1 MADVGPARIAPVPRG
16 RVVRNPLSLVRV
28 DTAIAR
34 SAAGFGFAFMLQ
46 SIPAMVEQLPN
57 SSPLWAGV
65 MVFALVVSL
74 ALAALASVLRQQV
87 RGANIT
93 FAVVYLVALISWP
106 FAVTDPANA
115 TTDSYWL
122 YYTLTIATA
131 MATVGFPLRVATA
144 YLILAPTLYAII
156 RVTPA
161 GGGVTTVQAALD
173 SVYAVILGGAITIIT
188 AILRGAAS
196 SVDRAQATA
205 LERYGHAV
213 RQHATEAE
221 RVQVDAIVHDSVL
234 TTFLSAARADTPEA
248 KELASRMAGNA
259 IGYLRDAVSV
269 VPSGDADV
277 ALSVLANR
285 IADAASALSEPF
297 TVETDRAGETP
308 VPVAVAEAVYSAAV
322 QAMVN
327 SLQHAGPGAERWASV
342 RYEGG
347 GVVVEVGDR
356 GVGFD
361 PQVVPHER
369 LGVRV
374 SILERVSS
382 VGGVARVDTS
392 PGEGTLVTLRW
403 PAVEDAPNVT
413 GDPEDA
419 S

>member
-1 MADVGPARIAPVPRG
+1 M
-16 RVVRNPLSLVRV
+16 
-28 DTAIAR
+28 
-34 SAAGFGFAFMLQ
+34 
-46 SIPAMVEQLPN
+46 
-57 SSPLWAGV
+57 
-65 MVFALVVSL
+65 
-74 ALAALASVLRQQV
+74 
-87 RGANIT
+87 
-93 FAVVYLVALISWP
+93 SWP
-106 FAVTDPANA
+106 FAVVDVSQAPSE
-115 TTDSYWL
+115 SYWL
-122 YYTLTIATA
+122 YFLMTIATA
-131 MATVGFPLRVATA
+131 MATVGFPLRVAVA

-161 GGGVTTVQAALD
+161 GGGVTTAQAALD

-188 AILRGAAS
+188 AILRSAAS

-327 SLQHAGPGAERWASV
+327 SLQHAGSGTERWASV
-342 RYEGG
+342 RHEGG
-347 GVVVEVGDR
+347 GVIVEVGDR
-356 GVGFD
+356 GMGFD
-361 PQVVPHER
+361 PQIVPQER

-374 SILERVSS
+374 SILERVASA
-382 VGGVARVDTS
+382 GGQARIDTS
-392 PGEGTLVTLRW
+392 PGEGTVVSLSW
-403 PAVEDAPNVT
+403 DGEPPAEAERVPDDVEEPA
-413 GDPEDA
+413 
-419 S
+419 